1 MLKSR
6 IITALIIAPS
16 AIAAIFLLPLEWFAV
31 VFGVV
36 GGLGAYE
43 FGGLVGLQQMAAR
56 IAFVAVYAL
65 LALLTWWF
73 KALMPLGLWLGA
85 LIWALAVLSV
95 MTYPGNARIVEHR
108 WLMGIAG
115 LVISWA
121 AWIALVVIRSAPD
134 GSLWI
139 LWLFLLVWG
148 ADVGAYF
155 VGKRFGRTKLAPL
168 VSPGKTWEGIWG
180 GLVIASIACAAVL
193 QFMGRFN
200 FGWLLIMLVLIAI
213 SVFGDL
219 FESVVKRVRG
229 VKDSGSLL
237 PGHGGVLDRID
248 SVIAVL
254 PFFALIL
261 IYSGLSDTV

>member
-6 IITALIIAPS
+6 VITALIIAPS
-16 AIAAIFLLPLEWFAV
+16 AIAAIFMLPLAWFAL

-43 FGGLVGLQQMAAR
+43 FGGLVGLQRTAHR
-56 IAFVAVYAL
+56 VAFVAVYTL
-65 LALLTWWF
+65 LALLSWWF
-73 KALMPLGLWLGA
+73 KELMSLGLWLGA
-85 LIWALAVLSV
+85 LIWVLAVLSV
-95 MTYPGNARIVEHR
+95 ITYPGNARIVEHR
-108 WLMGIAG
+108 WLMGVAG
-115 LVISWA
+115 LVICWA
-121 AWIALVVIRSAPD
+121 AWSALVVIRSAPD
-134 GSLWI
+134 GSLWV

-180 GLVIASIACAAVL
+180 GLIIASIACAMVL
-193 QFMGRFN
+193 LFMGRFN
-200 FGWLLIMLVLIAI
+200 FGWVLIMLVLIAV

-229 VKDSGSLL
+229 VKDSGNLL

-261 IYSGLSDTV
+261 IYSGLSDTL